1 MILDD
6 FNILFGDYSEN
17 IEAIDT
23 CDVNDVC
30 EQSEYISYQAKNMLS
45 PPISMP
51 SSSAS
56 KSSDLLNNQNDS
68 DLRESN
74 FLRRMN
80 QSKSNKDLTLP
91 DSIDNFI
98 ICKPVQVLQ
107 TDCETVRSKVKLN
120 LEKQPKVDQN
130 FMRRATT
137 RRAFKSQKKQFTENV
152 MGFTFNNNIEYIEPC
167 EVW

>member
-17 IEAIDT
+17 NEAIDT

-74 FLRRMN
+74 FY
-80 QSKSNKDLTLP
+80 
-91 DSIDNFI
+91 
-98 ICKPVQVLQ
+98 
-107 TDCETVRSKVKLN
+107 E
-120 LEKQPKVDQN
+120 E
-130 FMRRATT
+130 
-137 RRAFKSQKKQFTENV
+137 
-152 MGFTFNNNIEYIEPC
+152 
-167 EVW
+167 

>member
-6 FNILFGDYSEN
+6 FNILFDDYSEN

-23 CDVNDVC
+23 LDVNDVC
-30 EQSEYISYQAKNMLS
+30 EQSEYISYQAHNMLS

-51 SSSAS
+51 SSSTS
-56 KSSDLLNNQNDS
+56 KSSDFLNHQNDS

-80 QSKSNKDLTLP
+80 QSKSHKDLTLP
-91 DSIDNFI
+91 NTIDNFI
-98 ICKPVQVLQ
+98 ICKPVQVHQ
-107 TDCETVRSKVKLN
+107 TDCKTMRSKVKMN
-120 LEKQPKVDQN
+120 LEKQPKIDQN
-130 FMRRATT
+130 FMRRATN
-137 RRAFKSQKKQFTENV
+137 RRAFKSHKKQFIENV
-152 MGFTFNNNIEYIEPC
+152 IMESTNNIEYIEPC